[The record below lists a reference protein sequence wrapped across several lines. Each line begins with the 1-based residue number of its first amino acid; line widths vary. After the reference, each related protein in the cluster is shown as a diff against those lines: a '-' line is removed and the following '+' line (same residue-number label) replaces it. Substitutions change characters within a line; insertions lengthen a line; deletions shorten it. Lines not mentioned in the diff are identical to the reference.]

1 MKFKDIEEISNLDM
15 TNFGYDELKEVAE
28 ALFPVINQRMRRL
41 KKAGLEGVPAIR
53 GLQKARGMEDGLP
66 TFSMRFTNNR
76 NKLLSQVIMAQ
87 NFNKDIT
94 SSVSSTRKQ
103 SREFWKRYGFKK
115 PPMSEKEMW
124 EEFRKFEEADNGTKF
139 SKAESNFAVSK
150 VRTVWDNPEL
160 RERFLTENE
169 YRQEILDDIYNYK
182 QKLGLEPKQENI
194 TEDFREMT

>member
-28 ALFPVINQRMRRL
+28 VLFPVINQRMRRL

-103 SREFWKRYGFKK
+103 SREFWKRHGFKK

-124 EEFRKFEEADNGTKF
+124 EEFRKFEQADNGTKF

-169 YRQEILDDIYNYK
+169 YRQEILDDIYDYK